1 MESSFG
7 DWEAELWPMFGTTCA
22 VLNGCDRLVE
32 QRWESAIVATADQLR
47 AASRDLHG
55 WVQGHPCPHRDFD
68 VVLERLGRSLE
79 YTAAT
84 VEGMVKRGSVQWQ
97 VIDRE
102 RRTLYVA
109 VTQLQMM
116 MFEQSQREP

>member
-7 DWEAELWPMFGTTCA
+7 EWEAELWPMFGTTCA

-55 WVQGHPCPHRDFD
+55 WVHGKDMLPMA
-68 VVLERLGRSLE
+68 GE